1 VSVELS
7 GDVLRAALAALK
19 RRDAERAGAAEEA
32 FGWLAWRESDDEP
45 LFFGQ
50 RSLQTFLWYVLPSK
64 WDAPEGELVAVAHA
78 LGDLLEAAG
87 APDHYVALCRSRDTE
102 RLLRSG
108 GDGFDELMESSGLE
122 PPDTPLLEWGDIM
135 TLEESEEREAA
146 SLYLEAAIDEGRLEP
161 GATGWRERQ
170 REVTE
175 VFLLTAD
182 EGGSSPLERVGAAR
196 IAYWLGPADGAG
208 GLDDDRRSLCSALLP
223 LLEQEP
229 DAEAAS
235 LALDPL
241 LWLLDRCADGA
252 RLTATNALARRLVQ
266 QAVERY
272 PAWWLRELGTPPHR
286 EMDVRPLELL
296 HDFAFELRLVR
307 RRRDELVLTRRGREL
322 RADPRALLRLVARE
336 LADGIDSEDELALA
350 LIAAGRDTE
359 SPDVPMLAAMG
370 VAWLLHP
377 FAGFTNRIWEETS
390 PTEGGKTLA
399 LAILRACATGPTR
412 IVWQRRA

>member
-1 VSVELS
+1 M
-7 GDVLRAALAALK
+7 LRGALATLE
-19 RRDAERAGAAEEA
+19 RRDPEQAGAAEEA
-32 FGWLAWRESDDEP
+32 VGWLAWRESEDEP

-50 RSLQTFLWYVLPSK
+50 HSLQTFLWYVLPSK
-64 WDAPEGELVAVAHA
+64 WDAPEDGLVAVARA
-78 LGDLLEAAG
+78 LGDLLETAG
-87 APDHYVALCRSRDTE
+87 APDRYVALCRSRDTQ
-102 RLLRSG
+102 RLLRTG

-122 PPDTPLLEWGDIM
+122 PPDTPFVEWGDIM
-135 TLEESEEREAA
+135 TLEESAEREAV
-146 SLYLEAAIDEGRLEP
+146 SLHLEAAIDEGRLEP

-175 VFLLTAD
+175 AFLLTAD
-182 EGGSSPLERVGAAR
+182 ESGSTPRERVREAR
-196 IAYWLGPADGAG
+196 IAYWLGPSGRAG

-252 RLTATNALARRLVQ
+252 KLTATNALARRLVQ

-272 PAWWLRELGTPPHR
+272 PAWYPREFGRPPHR
-286 EMDVRPLELL
+286 EMDVPPLELL

-322 RADPRALLRLVARE
+322 RADPRALLRLVANE
-336 LADGIDSEDELALA
+336 LAEGIDSEDELALA

-399 LAILRACATGPTR
+399 LAILRARATGPTR
-412 IVWQRRA
+412 VW